1 MWDEK
6 KDPSGEKEND
16 GVLKPKIQKPLV
28 SGPISTN
35 KEVVANGNGVTE
47 NGAAAIVADSVK
59 ILKPPTD
66 KRNGPNVVVANGLGE
81 GC

>member
-1 MWDEK
+1 VWDEK
-6 KDPSGEKEND
+6 KDPAGEKENED
-16 GVLKPKIQKPLV
+16 MVPKPKIQKPLV
-28 SGPISTN
+28 SVSISTN

-66 KRNGPNVVVANGLGE
+66 KRNANGVVTNGLGG